1 MYDPL
6 SLVAL
11 FTVAGLSLLGVL
23 WLMFGTAQGRV
34 DERLNELR
42 AEQEMLGSAPGG
54 TMADLQEFRQ
64 SWSQKEERRKKLGE
78 RLIQAGL
85 YKRNSVGFFYS
96 TQALL
101 GGLPIVIGL
110 AAATMGFTSL
120 PVALVCGAATGVA
133 GIIAPGF
140 WLDAQKRKRQTTMR
154 RALPDAL
161 DLLVICVEAGLSLP
175 AALVRITKELRT
187 AYPMLALEMMIVHRE
202 IQLGH
207 TTGEALKRF
216 GDRFDLEEVR
226 SLASVIRQ
234 AERFGASIVNALRVH
249 AETLRHIRLEQARER
264 AQKATVKLLFPTV
277 LCIFPA
283 MFVVIL
289 GPAVFQILE
298 LFQTMDLQSPGAG
311 PLG

>member
-1 MYDPL
+1 MNDPF
-6 SLVAL
+6 SLLVL
-11 FTVAGLSLLGVL
+11 FTLAGISLLGVL
-23 WLMFGTAQGRV
+23 WLMLSGGREPV
-34 DERLNELR
+34 EERLNELR
-42 AEQEMLGSAPGG
+42 TEQQMLGIGQAG
-54 TMADLQEFRQ
+54 TKMADLQEFRE
-64 SWSQKEERRKKLGE
+64 SWSHKEERRKKLGE
-78 RLIQAGL
+78 RLVQAGL
-85 YKRNSVGFFYS
+85 YKRNSMLFFYA
-96 TQALL
+96 TQGLL
-101 GGLPIVIGL
+101 GGVPILIGF
-110 AAATMGFTSL
+110 AAATMGFATL
-120 PVALVCGAATGVA
+120 PVALVLGATTGVG

-140 WLDAQKRKRQTTMR
+140 WLDAQKRRRQTAMR

-202 IQLGH
+202 VQLGH

-234 AERFGASIVNALRVH
+234 AERFGASIVNAIRVH
-249 AETLRHIRLEQARER
+249 AETLRHLRLELARER

-289 GPAVFQILE
+289 GPAVFDILE
-298 LFQTMDLQSPGAG
+298 LFDSMKLR
-311 PLG
+311 

>member
-1 MYDPL
+1 MNDPI
-6 SLVAL
+6 SLVML
-11 FTVAGLSLLGVL
+11 FTVAGISLVGVL
-23 WLMFGTAQGRV
+23 WLVFSGGREAV
-34 DERLNELR
+34 EERLTELR
-42 AEQEMLGSAPGG
+42 TEQQMLGAGQGG
-54 TMADLQEFRQ
+54 AKMADLQEFRE
-64 SWSQKEERRKKLGE
+64 SWSHKQERRKKLGE
-78 RLIQAGL
+78 RLVQAGL
-85 YKRNSVGFFYS
+85 YKRNSMLFFYT
-96 TQALL
+96 TQGLL
-101 GGLPIVIGL
+101 GGAPILIGF
-110 AAATMGFTSL
+110 AAATMGFVTL
-120 PVALVCGAATGVA
+120 PAALVLGAATGVG

-140 WLDAQKRKRQTTMR
+140 WLDAQKRRRQTAMR

-175 AALVRITKELRT
+175 AALVRITKELRS

-234 AERFGASIVNALRVH
+234 AERFGASIVNAIRVH
-249 AETLRHIRLEQARER
+249 AETLRHLRLEQARER

-289 GPAVFQILE
+289 GPAVFDILE
-298 LFQTMDLQSPGAG
+298 LFDRLN
-311 PLG
+311 LR

>member
-1 MYDPL
+1 MNDPI
-6 SLVAL
+6 SIAL
-11 FTVAGLSLLGVL
+11 LFSIAGISLLGVL
-23 WLMFGTAQGRV
+23 WLMFSGERQPV
-34 DERLNELR
+34 EERLNELR
-42 AEQEMLGSAPGG
+42 NEQQTFG
-54 TMADLQEFRQ
+54 TGPTGTKLADVQEFRE
-64 SWSQKEERRKKLGE
+64 SWSHKEERRKKLGE
-78 RLIQAGL
+78 RLVQAGL
-85 YKRNSVGFFYS
+85 YKRNSMFFFYI

-101 GGLPIVIGL
+101 GGVPLVLGF
-110 AAATMGFTSL
+110 AAATLGFASL
-120 PVALVCGAATGVA
+120 PIALVLGVMTGIA

-140 WLDAQKRKRQTTMR
+140 WLDAQKSRRQTTMR

-175 AALVRITKELRT
+175 SALVRITKELRT

-234 AERFGASIVNALRVH
+234 AERFGASIVTAIRVH
-249 AETLRHIRLEQARER
+249 AETLRHLRLENARER

-289 GPAVFQILE
+289 GPAVFDILK
-298 LFQTMDLQSPGAG
+298 LFDNIKSR
-311 PLG
+311 

>member
-6 SLVAL
+6 TLTLL
-11 FTVAGLSLLGVL
+11 FAVAGTSLLAVL
-23 WLMFGTAQGRV
+23 WLVFSGADEPV
-34 DERLNELR
+34 EERLNELR
-42 AEQEMLGSAPGG
+42 AEQRMLDSGHGG
-54 TMADLQEFRQ
+54 KKLADLQEFRQ
-64 SWSQKEERRKKLGE
+64 SWSHKEERRKKLGE
-78 RLIQAGL
+78 RLVQAGL
-85 YKRNSVGFFYS
+85 YKRNSIAFFYT
-96 TQALL
+96 TQGLL
-101 GGLPIVIGL
+101 GGVPVVLGF
-110 AAATMGFTSL
+110 AAATMGVTTL
-120 PVALVCGAATGVA
+120 PTALLLGAMTGIA

-140 WLDAQKRKRQTTMR
+140 WLDAQKRRRQTAMR

-234 AERFGASIVNALRVH
+234 AERFGASIVNAIRVH
-249 AETLRHIRLEQARER
+249 AETLRHLRLEQARER

-289 GPAVFQILE
+289 GPAVFDIME
-298 LFQTMDLQSPGAG
+298 LFETLN
-311 PLG
+311 LR

>member
-1 MYDPL
+1 MNDPI
-6 SLVAL
+6 SIAL
-11 FTVAGLSLLGVL
+11 LFSIAGISLLGVL
-23 WLMFGTAQGRV
+23 WLMFSGERQPV
-34 DERLNELR
+34 EERLNELR
-42 AEQEMLGSAPGG
+42 NEQQTFG
-54 TMADLQEFRQ
+54 TGPTGTKLADVQEFRE
-64 SWSQKEERRKKLGE
+64 SWSHKEERRKKLGE
-78 RLIQAGL
+78 RLVQAGL
-85 YKRNSVGFFYS
+85 YKRNSMFFFYI

-101 GGLPIVIGL
+101 GGVPIVLGF
-110 AAATMGFTSL
+110 AAATMGFARL
-120 PVALVCGAATGVA
+120 PIALVLGVMTGIA

-140 WLDAQKRKRQTTMR
+140 WLDAQKSRRQTTMR

-175 AALVRITKELRT
+175 SALVRITKELRT

-234 AERFGASIVNALRVH
+234 AERFGASIVTAIRVH
-249 AETLRHIRLEQARER
+249 AETLRHLRLENARER

-289 GPAVFQILE
+289 GPAVFDILK
-298 LFQTMDLQSPGAG
+298 LFDNIKSR
-311 PLG
+311 

>member
-1 MYDPL
+1 MSGPVL
-6 SLVAL
+6 LTIL
-11 FTVAGLSLLGVL
+11 FTTAGLSLLSVV
-23 WLMFGTAQGRV
+23 WLVFLGEADPVEQ
-34 DERLNELR
+34 RLNELR
-42 AEQEMLGSAPGG
+42 PEQKGVENGPGG
-54 TMADLQEFRQ
+54 KKMADLQEFRD
-64 SWSQKEERRKKLGE
+64 SWSRKEERRRKLGE
-78 RLIQAGL
+78 RLVQAGL
-85 YKRNSVGFFYS
+85 YKRNSTGFFYV
-96 TQALL
+96 TQGLL
-101 GGLPIVIGL
+101 GGVPVLVGF
-110 AAATMGFTSL
+110 AAATMGFTTL
-120 PVALVCGAATGVA
+120 PAALLIGAMTGVA

-140 WLDAQKRKRQTTMR
+140 WLDAQKSRRQTAMR

-202 IQLGH
+202 IQLGQ

-234 AERFGASIVNALRVH
+234 AERFGASIVNAIRVH
-249 AETLRHIRLEQARER
+249 AETLRHLRMEQARER
-264 AQKATVKLLFPTV
+264 AQKASVKLLFPTV

-289 GPAVFQILE
+289 GPAAFDILD
-298 LFQTMDLQSPGAG
+298 LFDRLDLNR
-311 PLG
+311 

>member
-1 MYDPL
+1 MSDPL
-6 SLVAL
+6 TLTLL
-11 FTVAGLSLLGVL
+11 FAVAGTSLLGVL
-23 WLMFGTAQGRV
+23 WLVFAGAEEPV
-34 DERLNELR
+34 EERLNELR
-42 AEQEMLGSAPGG
+42 AEQRMLASEQSGKKL
-54 TMADLQEFRQ
+54 ADLQEFRQ
-64 SWSQKEERRKKLGE
+64 SWSHKEERRKKLGE
-78 RLIQAGL
+78 RLVQAGL
-85 YKRNSVGFFYS
+85 YKRNSIAFFYT
-96 TQALL
+96 TQGLL
-101 GGLPIVIGL
+101 GGVPVVLGF
-110 AAATMGFTSL
+110 AAATMGITTL
-120 PVALVCGAATGVA
+120 PAAMLLGAMTGIA
-133 GIIAPGF
+133 GIVAPGF
-140 WLDAQKRKRQTTMR
+140 WLDAQKRRRQTAMR

-234 AERFGASIVNALRVH
+234 AERFGASIVNAIRVH
-249 AETLRHIRLEQARER
+249 AETLRHLRLEQARER

-289 GPAVFQILE
+289 GPAVFDI
-298 LFQTMDLQSPGAG
+298 MDLFER
-311 PLG
+311 LNLR